1 MGGKGPLLTLN
12 NGVKMP
18 ALGLGV
24 FQTPPEQTAG
34 AVERAIQD
42 GYGLIDTAAAYFNE
56 RQVAEG
62 LARSGIARSEVFV
75 TTKLWISDFGHERG
89 LRAFDASLRRL
100 GMDYVD
106 LYLLHW
112 PVPSTFDETVAA
124 YRAAEKIL
132 SEKRARAIGVSNFN
146 PHHLD
151 VLLDR
156 SQIVPAVNQVEL
168 HPFFI
173 QREVRAADARH
184 GIVTQSWSP
193 LGGATLYNARDR
205 STARS
210 PLEHP
215 VVARLGA
222 KYGKTSA
229 QVVLRWHIQHGLSAI
244 PKSVHAE
251 RIAENIDIFD
261 FELTAGEMAAID
273 GLDTGRRSGGDPEL
287 ADTKMYP
294 TKTEE

>member
-1 MGGKGPLLTLN
+1 
-12 NGVKMP
+12 
-18 ALGLGV
+18 
-24 FQTPPEQTAG
+24 
-34 AVERAIQD
+34 
-42 GYGLIDTAAAYFNE
+42 
-56 RQVAEG
+56 
-62 LARSGIARSEVFV
+62 
-75 TTKLWISDFGHERG
+75 
-89 LRAFDASLRRL
+89 
-100 GMDYVD
+100 
-106 LYLLHW
+106 
-112 PVPSTFDETVAA
+112 
-124 YRAAEKIL
+124 
-132 SEKRARAIGVSNFN
+132 VSNFN